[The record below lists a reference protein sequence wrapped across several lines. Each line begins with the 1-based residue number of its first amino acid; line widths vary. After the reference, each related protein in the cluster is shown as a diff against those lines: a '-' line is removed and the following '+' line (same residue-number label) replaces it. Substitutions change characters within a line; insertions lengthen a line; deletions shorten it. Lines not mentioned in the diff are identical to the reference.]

1 MKFNIVVDSSCDLR
15 KLETS
20 SEDIGFSHVPL
31 SIIVGND
38 IFVDDENLDTSD
50 MIDKIYSYKGKTGTA
65 CPSPEAWY
73 NKFMM
78 ADEIIAI
85 TITGSLSGS
94 YNSAC
99 LAKTMVLEKHPDK
112 KIHVIDSLST
122 GPEMSLIAKKA
133 AELAASGKDFYGV
146 CSELEEYRK
155 STHLLFVLKSLENL
169 AKNGRVSKAVA
180 KVAGI
185 LNIQVVGIASSEG
198 TLKLLSQ
205 CRGASKT
212 YAKIIEE
219 IKQRGYK
226 GGKIILTH
234 CLNEK
239 AAEALKTLFIEALGA
254 SNIDVMPSSGLC
266 CYYAEKG
273 GLLIGFEA

>member
-1 MKFNIVVDSSCDLR
+1 MRLNIVADSSCDLR
-15 KLETS
+15 ELDTF
-20 SEDIGFSHVPL
+20 SEDIGFSYVPL
-31 SIIVGND
+31 SIVAGDDVFI
-38 IFVDDENLDTSD
+38 DDETLDTG
-50 MIDKIYSYKGKTGTA
+50 ILFDKIYSYKGKTGTA

-73 NKFMM
+73 NKFIM

-85 TITGSLSGS
+85 TITGALSGS

-99 LAKTMVLEKHPDK
+99 LAKTMVLEKYPDK
-112 KIHVIDSLST
+112 KIHVIDTLSA

-133 AELAASGKDFYGV
+133 AELAASGMLFDDICF
-146 CSELEEYRK
+146 ELEKYRK

-180 KVAGI
+180 KVAGM
-185 LNIQVVGIASSEG
+185 LNIQVIGIASNEG
-198 TLKLLSQ
+198 TLKLLAQ

-212 YAKIIEE
+212 YARIIEE
-219 IKQRGYK
+219 IKQHGYK
-226 GGKIILTH
+226 GGKIIMSH

-239 AAEALKTLFIEALGA
+239 AAEALKNLFVESLGA
-254 SNIDVMPSSGLC
+254 NNVDIMPSGGLC
-266 CYYAEKG
+266 CYYAERG